1 LNLKPPSAC
10 QTTAKATK
18 SQAAQTRRRQRTAFS
33 NVRSVI
39 PKHRQDLLK
48 WNGWGYQDSQFAV
61 TNQRTLTF
69 TGQRYQLSGSE
80 MPALV
85 EWMEKAL
92 GASIDQ
98 RSPAK
103 FTRPENIPPPVQ
115 VNADFMSAIRQLGLS
130 HSDAG
135 PDRLFRGHGHTLE
148 EMFTLREGM
157 FPRLPDLVVWPTS
170 HREVVEL
177 VNLANRCG
185 VVLIPFGGGTS
196 VTGALLC
203 PPGERRM
210 IVSLDTSQMNR
221 ILWLDERNLIGRFEA
236 GIIGQDLEARLAELG
251 YCIGHEP
258 DSLEFSSLGG
268 WVATRASGMK
278 KNVYGNIEDLLVHVT
293 FVTPTGVIEKSC
305 AAPRVSVGPDVH
317 HLIMGS
323 EGSLG
328 VVTEVTLKIRPLPQT
343 RRYGSLVFADFASG
357 VRCLRELALRRCAP
371 ASVRLMDNEQFQ
383 FGHALRPAASGW
395 TTAFVDA
402 VKRFYVT
409 RVRGFKPDELAVAT
423 LLYEGTPE
431 EVAQQ
436 EALVNSIAA
445 NHGGISGGEEN
456 GRRGYMLT
464 FVIAY
469 LRDLGLDYYC
479 VGESFE
485 TSVPWDRVLDLCRNV
500 KLRIKEECRSRGVT
514 QPVLST
520 CRVTQTYD
528 AGACV
533 YFYFAYNYR
542 GLPDPVHLYE
552 EVENAAR
559 DEILANGGSLSHH
572 HGVGKI
578 RQRWYSRSVS
588 EPAVAAVR
596 AVKSRLDPNNV
607 FACANLFEPAG
618 GPDGQTEQK
627 AKL

>member
-1 LNLKPPSAC
+1 MPDDSKSDEKPSGSDKE
-10 QTTAKATK
+10 TAKDSVFKTAT
-18 SQAAQTRRRQRTAFS
+18 SSAA
-33 NVRSVI
+33 
-39 PKHRQDLLK
+39 
-48 WNGWGYQDSQFAV
+48 
-61 TNQRTLTF
+61 
-69 TGQRYQLSGSE
+69 SE
-80 MPALV
+80 MPRASGMDG
-85 EWMEKAL
+85 EGTA

-103 FTRPENIPPPVQ
+103 FTRRENIPPPVQ
-115 VNADFMSAIRQLGLS
+115 VNADFMSAIPATGLS

-135 PDRLFRGHGHTLE
+135 RTACSAGTGTPWRRCSPCG
-148 EMFTLREGM
+148 RAC
-157 FPRLPDLVVWPTS
+157 FPACRTWLSGPLAIGRWSNWSTWPTAAACADPIRRRHLR
-170 HREVVEL
+170 HRRPAVPVRRAPHDS
-177 VNLANRCG
+177 LAG
-185 VVLIPFGGGTS
+185 HLADES
-196 VTGALLC
+196 
-203 PPGERRM
+203 
-210 IVSLDTSQMNR
+210 D
-221 ILWLDERNLIGRFEA
+221 LWLDERNLIGRFEA

-258 DSLEFSSLGG
+258 DSLEFSTWAAGWPLG
-268 WVATRASGMK
+268 ASGMRRTSTA
-278 KNVYGNIEDLLVHVT
+278 NIEDLLVHLR
-293 FVTPTGVIEKSC
+293 
-305 AAPRVSVGPDVH
+305 AAPRREPRPDVH

-328 VVTEVTLKIRPLPQT
+328 VVTEVTLKIRRCRADQTLRIAWCLPT
-343 RRYGSLVFADFASG
+343 SPRG
-357 VRCLRELALRRCAP
+357 VRLPPRVGAP
-371 ASVRLMDNEQFQ
+371 P
-383 FGHALRPAASGW
+383 LRPGLLPVRATPCAAASGW

-431 EVAQQ
+431 ERSPSS

-485 TSVPWDRVLDLCRNV
+485 TSCHGTGCWTSAANV

-514 QPVLST
+514 QPCCPPVS
-520 CRVTQTYD
+520 
-528 AGACV
+528 ACV

-542 GLPDPVHLYE
+542 GLPDPCTSTRRWR
-552 EVENAAR
+552 NAAR

-588 EPAVAAVR
+588 EPAVAAG
-596 AVKSRLDPNNV
+596 SGGQIRLDPNNV
-607 FACANLFEPAG
+607 FACGNLFEPAG